1 MSTELKKA
9 LYNISALADLGQAIT
24 SENNF
29 HEKIQSVLY
38 VITGTFLANKGAL
51 LFYDKPT
58 NKLNTLAQKGF
69 APADL
74 DRLNPEELMSL
85 GRNESYLIG
94 DDPVL
99 TVAGAEILAP
109 LWVRDEFIGA
119 LLLSGKLTV
128 GPYTLEDLELL
139 NVIANQIAI
148 ALNNHSLFLDLS
160 DKLEENRRL
169 YEEMRHIY
177 HGTLQAFAAAIDA
190 KDAYT
195 KNHSHR
201 VAKYSAA
208 IARELGW
215 DEHELEGMYVAGY
228 LHDVG
233 KLAISNT
240 LLNKVTPFTPE
251 EREEIRKHSTLSH
264 SITAKI
270 KFPWKNVEDMVW
282 HHHERLDGRGYPE
295 ALAQE
300 SLSDGVRI
308 LSLADSFDAMTSQRP
323 YREKMDVQSE
333 IGELRKNLESQFDHK
348 VMLVFCKVLDKE
360 IKGELP
366 EPDILPHLDRDS
378 DLSVISTLLEGIIV
392 ELSAP

>member
-99 TVAGAEILAP
+99 TVAGAEILTP

-215 DEHELEGMYVAGY
+215 DEHEIEGMYVAGY

-323 YREKMDVQSE
+323 YREKMDVQSA